1 MKKKRILLAD
11 DHQFITDSLI
21 SILGQAYEIAGV
33 VDNGKAL
40 VKEAIK
46 LSPDVLIVDI
56 SMPELNGLDAVRQ
69 LKKEGVT
76 AKVIFLTMHPD
87 VIYATNALAA
97 GALGY
102 VLKHS
107 AQSELMQAV
116 ETVLLGKTF
125 VTEKLSKELESMPHS
140 RRNPIRKL
148 TPRQREVLQLLAEG
162 KSAKEIAQTLFISP
176 RTVEFHKYRIM
187 KELGASTTADLIQ
200 VSIRHGLITI

>member
-1 MKKKRILLAD
+1 
-11 DHQFITDSLI
+11 
-21 SILGQAYEIAGV
+21 
-33 VDNGKAL
+33 
-40 VKEAIK
+40 
-46 LSPDVLIVDI
+46 
-56 SMPELNGLDAVRQ
+56 MPELNGLDAVRQ

>member
-21 SILGQAYEIAGV
+21 SILGQAYEIVGV
-33 VDNGKAL
+33 VEDGKAL
-40 VKEAIK
+40 VNEAVN

-56 SMPELNGLDAVRQ
+56 SMPKLNGLEAVRQ

-87 VIYATNALAA
+87 VIYATNALAV

-107 AQSELMQAV
+107 AQSELLQAV

-125 VTEKLSKELESMPHS
+125 VTEKLSKELESIPHS

-187 KELGASTTADLIQ
+187 KELGVSTTADLIQ

>member
-21 SILGQAYEIAGV
+21 SILEQAYEIAGV
-33 VDNGKAL
+33 VEDGKAL

-56 SMPELNGLDAVRQ
+56 SMPKLNGLEAVRQ

-87 VIYATNALAA
+87 VIYATNALAV

-107 AQSELMQAV
+107 AQSELLQAV

-162 KSAKEIAQTLFISP
+162 KSAKGIAQALFISP

-187 KELGASTTADLIQ
+187 KELGVGTTADLIQ